1 MIAMLRLQFIIFS
14 LIGIGFVTR
23 RKGIVSR
30 EGQRS
35 ITDLVI
41 NVVLPC
47 NIVTSFVQ
55 ELPDSALRDCAMIF
69 LISVGME
76 AMCMLYAKAAYRNV
90 EENKKKCLTYGILV
104 SNAGFL
110 GNPVAEGVYGPMGL
124 MLASVYLIPV
134 RVIMWSKGIAIFSG
148 ESDRR
153 QTLRKV
159 ATHPC
164 VIACMIGIVI
174 MLADLLAGVS
184 IVPEWLFDML
194 KTVGR
199 CNTGLSMMVIG
210 MILSDID
217 FAKLVDGLVIRYTV
231 ERLIVVP
238 GVLGLILL
246 GLSRLGVVTG
256 LAPNL
261 AVLLAAMPA
270 PATTSMLSSKYD
282 CAPDFATKMVIL
294 STLCSIPTIFL
305 WGLVLKASG

>member
-76 AMCMLYAKAAYRNV
+76 AMCMVYSKVAYRNV

-159 ATHPC
+159 VTHPC
-164 VIACMIGIVI
+164 VIACMVGIVI
-174 MLADLLAGVS
+174 MLTDLLAGVS
-184 IVPEWLFDML
+184 IVPDWLFDML

-217 FAKLVDGLVIRYTV
+217 MARLADSLVIRYTV
-231 ERLIVVP
+231 ERLLVVP

-246 GLSRLGVVTG
+246 GLSRAGVVTG
-256 LAPNL
+256 LSPNL

-305 WGLVLKASG
+305 WGLLLKASG

>member
-76 AMCMLYAKAAYRNV
+76 AMCMVYSKVAYRNV

-159 ATHPC
+159 VTHPC
-164 VIACMIGIVI
+164 VIACMVGIVI

-184 IVPEWLFDML
+184 IVPDWLFDML

-217 FAKLVDGLVIRYTV
+217 MARLADSLVIRYTV
-231 ERLIVVP
+231 ERLLVVP

-246 GLSRLGVVTG
+246 GLFRAGVVTG
-256 LAPNL
+256 LSPNL

-305 WGLVLKASG
+305 WGLLLKASG

>member
-1 MIAMLRLQFIIFS
+1 MVAMLRLQFIIFA

-30 EGQRS
+30 EGQKS

-55 ELPDSALRDCAMIF
+55 EMPDSALRDCVTIF
-69 LISVGME
+69 LISVGAE
-76 AMCMLYAKAAYRNV
+76 LLCMLYARAAYRNV
-90 EENKKKCLTYGILV
+90 DENKKKCLTYGILV

-110 GNPVAEGVYGPMGL
+110 GNPVAEGVFGSMGL

-134 RVIMWSKGIAIFSG
+134 RVVMWSKGIAIFSG

-164 VIACMIGIVI
+164 VIACVVGIVI

-184 IVPEWLFDML
+184 IVPAWIFDML
-194 KTVGR
+194 QTVGR

-217 FAKLVDGLVIRYTV
+217 VSQLLDKLVIRYTV
-231 ERLIVVP
+231 ERLLIIP
-238 GVLGLILL
+238 AVLGVILYVLGRL
-246 GLSRLGVVTG
+246 GLVSGIT
-256 LAPNL
+256 PNL

-270 PATTSMLSSKYD
+270 AATTSMLSSKYN
-282 CAPDFATKMVIL
+282 CAPDFSTKMVIT
-294 STLCSIPTIFL
+294 STLCSIPTVFL
-305 WGLVLKASG
+305 WGLILKANG

>member
-23 RKGIVSR
+23 KKGIVSR

-76 AMCMLYAKAAYRNV
+76 AMCMLYARIAYRNV
-90 EENKKKCLTYGILV
+90 EEKKQKCLTYGTLV

-159 ATHPC
+159 LTHPC
-164 VIACMIGIVI
+164 VIACMVGIVI

-217 FAKLVDGLVIRYTV
+217 FAQLVDGLVIRYTV

-305 WGLVLKASG
+305 WGLLLKASG

>member
-23 RKGIVSR
+23 KKGIVSR
-30 EGQRS
+30 KRQRS

-76 AMCMLYAKAAYRNV
+76 AMCMLYARIAYRNV
-90 EENKKKCLTYGILV
+90 EEKKQKCLTYGILV

-110 GNPVAEGVYGPMGL
+110 GNPVAEGVYGPIGL

-159 ATHPC
+159 LTHPC
-164 VIACMIGIVI
+164 VIACMVGIVI

-217 FAKLVDGLVIRYTV
+217 FSQLVDGLVIRYTV

-305 WGLVLKASG
+305 WGLLLKASG

>member
-76 AMCMLYAKAAYRNV
+76 AMCMVYSKVAYRNV
-90 EENKKKCLTYGILV
+90 EENKKQCLTYGILV

-159 ATHPC
+159 VTHPC
-164 VIACMIGIVI
+164 VIACMVGIVI

-184 IVPEWLFDML
+184 IVPDWLFDML

-217 FAKLVDGLVIRYTV
+217 MARLAESLVIRYTV
-231 ERLIVVP
+231 ERLLVVP

-246 GLSRLGVVTG
+246 GLSRVGVVTG
-256 LAPNL
+256 LSPNL

-305 WGLVLKASG
+305 WGLLLKASG

>member
-76 AMCMLYAKAAYRNV
+76 AMCMVYSKVAYRNV

-159 ATHPC
+159 VTHPC
-164 VIACMIGIVI
+164 VIACMVGIVI

-184 IVPEWLFDML
+184 IVPDWLFDML

-217 FAKLVDGLVIRYTV
+217 MAKLADSLVIRYTV
-231 ERLIVVP
+231 ERLLVVP

-246 GLSRLGVVTG
+246 GLSRAGVVTG
-256 LAPNL
+256 LSPNL

-294 STLCSIPTIFL
+294 STLFSIPTIFL
-305 WGLVLKASG
+305 WGLLLKASG